1 MFLIPAILLLVSQN
15 QADIQIIS
23 QVESFGFGKHF
34 SPWMSRIKRGDP
46 WALAELTMECEN
58 LVASLEDNHIGAMA
72 KMSIPQIKMLL
83 ASNPGKA
90 NYYLARM
97 TYCANFHTSTD
108 DSDMKYL
115 EYLETASRYG
125 YAMADYRLFHEC
137 FGNGKYGVKY
147 QHRLSKEQIKEMK
160 NKERAVRHQR
170 ESEAVEKGKETL
182 PPPSRAIRHDS
193 EREEWQRQQADGF
206 KRLAIERLIPLAQ
219 QGDGEAAIALFDLL
233 EPPLPEEIKTNY
245 DRFCTQ
251 SQAKTWI
258 EEAAK
263 KGNVK
268 AQKYVLR
275 SRMDAKSLGKYAEDS
290 QEFRSFVKMAEA
302 YDPDSIQELVDYYYF
317 KKNWAK
323 AQYWATK
330 GREALGQSN
339 QWLDRAFDEGKGE
352 AGED

>member
-1 MFLIPAILLLVSQN
+1 MFLIPAILFLASQN
-15 QADIQIIS
+15 PPDNQIIS

-34 SPWMSRIKRGDP
+34 SPWMSRIKQGDP

-58 LVASLEDNHIGAMA
+58 LVASLEENHIGAMA
-72 KMSIPQIKMLL
+72 KMSIPQIKKLL
-83 ASNPGKA
+83 VSNPGKA

-108 DSDMKYL
+108 GGDVEYL

-125 YAMADYRLFHEC
+125 YAMADYRLFREC
-137 FGNGKYGVKY
+137 LGNGKYSVKY
-147 QHRLSKEQIKEMK
+147 QLRVSREQIKELK
-160 NKERAVRHQR
+160 KRERAARHQR
-170 ESEAVEKGKETL
+170 DLEAVEKGKDNL
-182 PPPSRAIRHDS
+182 PLPSRAIRHDS
-193 EREEWQRQQADGF
+193 EREDWQRRQGEGF

-219 QGDGEAAIALFDLL
+219 QGDGEAAIGLFNLL
-233 EPPLPEEIKTNY
+233 EPPLPEEARTNY

-251 SQAKTWI
+251 SQARAWI

-263 KGNVK
+263 RGNIK
-268 AQKYVLR
+268 AKKFVLR
-275 SRMDAKSLGKYAEDS
+275 SRMDAKSLGKYTEDS
-290 QEFRSFVKMAEA
+290 QEFRSFVNMAEA